1 MTTDDYIKLL
11 QSGSDKWNQ
20 WREENPQI
28 VPVLRD
34 VEFMAHFTDKSD
46 FYSVPSFSCVNFSD
60 VDLHMSSLRNG
71 EYCEC
76 CFDGAKI
83 TFADLVDAHFESC
96 TFRNVSMRVTAI
108 GSATFSNCIF
118 EDADLSYCSSE
129 ETSFEGSE
137 FINTKLEH
145 INFVSSNFKN
155 AKLVNCSVYGISSW
169 DLDLSDSVQQNLI
182 ITKEDQP
189 VITVD
194 NIELAQ
200 FIYLMINNSRLRDII
215 DTITSKVV
223 LILGNF
229 SPARKVVLD
238 EIKERLRQHD
248 YIPIMFDFEKP
259 TSRNLTE
266 TVFTLANMSR
276 FVIADL
282 SSARSIGHELSA
294 IVPRLPSV
302 TFYPIILKDE
312 KEYGMFGDFNS
323 YTWIKPIIEYEP
335 QQLGSSLQIII
346 DEQSL

>member
-1 MTTDDYIKLL
+1 M
-11 QSGSDKWNQ
+11 
-20 WREENPQI
+20 EC
-28 VPVLRD
+28 
-34 VEFMAHFTDKSD
+34 FTDKND

-76 CFDGAKI
+76 SFDGAKI
-83 TFADLVDAHFESC
+83 TFADLVDTHFESC
-96 TFRNVSMRVTAI
+96 TFRNVNMRVTAI
-108 GSATFSNCIF
+108 GSATFTNCVF
-118 EDADLSYCSSE
+118 EDADLSYCSSKD
-129 ETSFEGSE
+129 TSFEGSE

-155 AKLVNCSVYGISSW
+155 AKLINCSVYGISSW
-169 DLDLSDSVQQNLI
+169 DLDLKDSVQKNLV

-200 FIYLMINNSRLRDII
+200 FIYLMINNSRLRNII

-223 LILGNF
+223 LVLGNF
-229 SPARKVVLD
+229 SPQRKAVLD
-238 EIKERLRQHD
+238 EIRERLRQHD
-248 YIPIMFDFEKP
+248 FVPVMFDFEKP

-266 TVFTLANMSR
+266 TVFTLSNMSK

-302 TFYPIILKDE
+302 FFYPIILKDE
-312 KEYGMFGDFNS
+312 KEYGMFEDFSS
-323 YTWIKPIIEYEP
+323 YSWVKPVIEYET
-335 QQLGSSLQIII
+335 QNLGDSLQMIL
-346 DEQSL
+346 DDQSF